1 MGSSSVSESATQV
14 PSSHSNES
22 LGWQSGREEI
32 TIHATDD
39 SITQPPSSD
48 ILTAKEDERSSAR
61 LLPHESDILN
71 RQVNLPRIPYSAR
84 VLYRY
89 ASTSDKIILAASV
102 LLAVIAGAALPL
114 MTLVFGGLQ
123 KEFMDFFAGR
133 VARDDFMDRIDYYIQ
148 YFAYLGIVEFTT
160 QYLTTVGFMYTGEH
174 IAGSI
179 REKYFES
186 CVRQNIGFFDVVGTG
201 ELSTQI
207 ASHTNLIQDGI
218 SEKVSITLVAVST
231 FVSAFVISF
240 TKNWKLTLMLFSLVM
255 GIIVDIAIGSR
266 VASRFTGQS
275 MQAYA
280 KGGNVADAVFR
291 SIQSTVAFGAQER
304 MSKQYYGHLMK
315 SEALACR
322 GRSIIAMSV
331 AGMMFL
337 LYLTYGLAFWQGS
350 SFLVRGNVAIQDVL
364 TIIMSVV
371 LGAFSLGSVASNLQA
386 FTAAAAAASD
396 IFNIIDRQSP
406 IDPCSDEG
414 NMLDMVKGTIRL
426 TGIKHV
432 YPSRPDVIV
441 LDGFDLT
448 IPAGKTTAIVG
459 ASGSGK
465 SSIIGL
471 IEKFYQPVSGAIFLD
486 DHDINGLNLKWL
498 RRQMALVGQEPILFR
513 ATIFENIC
521 AGLQGTEHENSNRD
535 QKRQLVIQAAQ
546 RSNAYGFISTLPD
559 GLDTMV
565 GEKGSQLSGGQKQ
578 RIAIARAIISDP
590 KILLL
595 DEATSALDSES
606 ESVVQAALRAA
617 SEGRTTITIAHRLST
632 VKHAD
637 NIILMADG
645 KIIEQGTHDALI
657 GRKGAYHR
665 LSTAQDPSLV
675 NKMILREQS
684 HASLKDPADT
694 KGGTLE
700 SEPLPRRGS
709 FRNAGSDSGL
719 QPQPIAQLR
728 AQEQQSYSIW
738 SLLKFIAS
746 FNKPELGIMFVG
758 LVFAAICGGGNPTQ
772 AVFFAKQL
780 SILSQ
785 YGVSA
790 DDAETKHNSD
800 YWSELYLMLAL
811 VQFVAFAAQG
821 LIFAST
827 SERLI
832 RRARDTAFRMLMKQD
847 ISFFDQDHNKSGAL
861 THLLSTGANQLAGLS
876 GITLGTLVMVITT
889 LITAITVSAAIG
901 WRLALVCT
909 ATVPILL
916 ACGFLRFW
924 LLSRFQQRAKAAYES
939 SASFASE
946 AVASMRTVASLSIE
960 SDIISRYREALKT
973 QQRQSLISVAKSSLL
988 YAAAQSLLFLCFALG
1003 YWYGASL
1010 IAGHDYTL
1018 FQFFLCF
1025 MAVAYGAQS
1034 AGVIFSF
1041 APDMGKAYQAA
1052 SEFKKLHDRQ
1062 PAVDATS
1069 SGGRHIETVQ
1079 GNIEFVNVHFHY
1091 PSRPEV
1097 SVLRGLDISI
1107 RAGQYVAFVGS
1118 SGCGKSTTISL
1129 LERFYDATSGAIYVD
1144 GQNIHTLN
1152 VANWRSHVALV
1163 SQEPT
1168 LYPGTI
1174 RDNIQMGSLKDA
1186 VSEDAIELACREAN
1200 IHDFVLSLPEGLNTP
1215 VGDNGVLLSGGQKQ
1229 RIAIARAL
1237 IRRPKVLLLDE
1248 ATSALDQDS
1257 ERTVQLALDNA
1268 ARSRTTIVVAHR
1280 LSTIAKADVIYVF
1293 DEGSVVERG
1302 SHDELMA
1309 ANGRYAEMVLLQ
1321 SVDI

>member
-1 MGSSSVSESATQV
+1 MGSSSISGSATQV

-22 LGWQSGREEI
+22 LGCQPSHEEI
-32 TIHATDD
+32 TPRVTDD
-39 SITQPPSSD
+39 LTTIQSPSSD
-48 ILTAKEDERSSAR
+48 TLTAKGDDKGSSR
-61 LLPHESDILN
+61 LLPHESDILD
-71 RQVNLPRIPYSAR
+71 RQVSLLSIPYNPR

-89 ASTSDKIILAASV
+89 ASTSDKTILAASI
-102 LLAVIAGAALPL
+102 LLAIIAGAAIPL

-148 YFAYLGIVEFTT
+148 YFVYLGIVEFIT

-174 IAGSI
+174 ITGSI
-179 REKYFES
+179 REKYLES

-240 TKNWKLTLMLFSLVM
+240 AKDWKLTLMLFSLVM
-255 GIIVDIAIGSR
+255 GIIIDIALGSR

-280 KGGNVADAVFR
+280 QGGNIADAVFR
-291 SIQSTVAFGAQER
+291 SIRSTVAFGAQER
-304 MSKQYYGHLMK
+304 VSKQYRGHLLK

-322 GRSIIAMSV
+322 GRSIIAISV

-350 SFLVRGNVAIQDVL
+350 SFLIHGNVAIQDVL

-396 IFNIIDRQSP
+396 IFSIIDRQSP
-406 IDPCSDEG
+406 IDPYSDDG
-414 NMLDMVKGTIRL
+414 NTLDMVNGTIRL

-471 IEKFYQPVSGAIFLD
+471 IEKFYQPVSGVILLD

-498 RRQMALVGQEPILFR
+498 RRQMALVGQEPMLFR

-521 AGLQGTEHENSNRD
+521 AGLKGTHHENSDRD
-535 QKRQLVIQAAQ
+535 KKRQLVIEAAQ
-546 RSNAYGFISTLPD
+546 KSNAYDFISTLPD
-559 GLDTMV
+559 GLDTLV
-565 GEKGSQLSGGQKQ
+565 GEGGSHLSGSQKQ
-578 RIAIARAIISDP
+578 RIAIARAIIFDP

-617 SEGRTTITIAHRLST
+617 SKGRTTITIAHRLST

-675 NKMILREQS
+675 SKAILREHS
-684 HASLKDPADT
+684 HVNGKDLADT
-694 KGGTLE
+694 KIGIAELGL
-700 SEPLPRRGS
+700 LPRRGS
-709 FRNAGSDSGL
+709 VPHAGSDSDL
-719 QPQPIAQLR
+719 QPESIAQLR
-728 AQEQQSYSIW
+728 T
-738 SLLKFIAS
+738 
-746 FNKPELGIMFVG
+746 PEPQI
-758 LVFAAICGGGNPTQ
+758 
-772 AVFFAKQL
+772 FFAKQL
-780 SILSQ
+780 SVLSQ
-785 YGVSA
+785 HGVSA

-800 YWSELYLMLAL
+800 YWSELYLMLAC

-821 LIFAST
+821 LIFANT

-832 RRARDTAFRMLMKQD
+832 RRARDTAFRMLLKQD
-847 ISFFDQDHNKSGAL
+847 ISFFDQDHNNAGAL

-889 LITAITVSAAIG
+889 LVTAITVSAAIG
-901 WRLALVCT
+901 WRLSLVCT

-946 AVASMRTVASLSIE
+946 VVASMRTVASLSIE
-960 SDIISRYREALKT
+960 SDIISRYKETLKT
-973 QQRQSLISVAKSSLL
+973 QQQQSLISVAKSSVL

-1025 MAVAYGAQS
+1025 MAVSYGAQS
-1034 AGVIFSF
+1034 AGVVFSF
-1041 APDMGKAYQAA
+1041 APDMGKACQAA
-1052 SEFKKLHDRQ
+1052 SEFKKLHDCQ
-1062 PAVDATS
+1062 PAVDASSS
-1069 SGGRHIETVQ
+1069 SGRHVETIE
-1079 GNIEFVNVHFHY
+1079 GSIESINVHFQY
-1091 PSRPEV
+1091 PSRPGV
-1097 SVLRGLDISI
+1097 PVLRGLDISI

-1152 VANWRSHVALV
+1152 VTNWRSHLALV

-1174 RDNIQMGSLKDA
+1174 RDNIQMGSLKDC

-1200 IHDFVLSLPEGLNTP
+1200 IHDFVLSLPEGLNTS

-1257 ERTVQLALDNA
+1257 ERSVQLALDNA
-1268 ARSRTTIVVAHR
+1268 TRSRTTIVVAHR

-1293 DEGSVVERG
+1293 DAGRVVECG

-1309 ANGRYAEMVLLQ
+1309 ANGRYAEMVSLQ
-1321 SVDI
+1321 SVEN

>member
-1 MGSSSVSESATQV
+1 MGSSSISGSATQV

-22 LGWQSGREEI
+22 LGCQPSHEEI
-32 TIHATDD
+32 TPHVTD
-39 SITQPPSSD
+39 STIQSPSSD
-48 ILTAKEDERSSAR
+48 TLTAKGDDKGSAR
-61 LLPHESDILN
+61 LLPHESDILDQ
-71 RQVNLPRIPYSAR
+71 QVNLLSIPYSPR

-89 ASTSDKIILAASV
+89 ASTSDKTILAASI
-102 LLAVIAGAALPL
+102 LLAIIAGAALPL

-123 KEFMDFFAGR
+123 KEFMDFFAGH
-133 VARDDFMDRIDYYIQ
+133 VGRDDFMDRIDYYTQ
-148 YFAYLGIVEFTT
+148 YFVYLGIVEFIT

-174 IAGSI
+174 ITGSI
-179 REKYFES
+179 REKYLES

-240 TKNWKLTLMLFSLVM
+240 VKDWKLTLMLFSLVM
-255 GIIVDIAIGSR
+255 GIIIDIALGSR

-280 KGGNVADAVFR
+280 QGGNVADAAFR
-291 SIQSTVAFGAQER
+291 SIRSTVVFGAQER
-304 MSKQYYGHLMK
+304 VSKQYRGHLLK

-322 GRSIIAMSV
+322 GRSIIAISV

-350 SFLVRGNVAIQDVL
+350 SFLIHGNVAIQDVL

-396 IFNIIDRQSP
+396 IFSIIDRQSP
-406 IDPCSDEG
+406 IDPYSDDG
-414 NMLDMVKGTIRL
+414 NTLDMVNGTIRL

-471 IEKFYQPVSGAIFLD
+471 IEKFYQPVSGTILLD

-498 RRQMALVGQEPILFR
+498 RRQMALVGQEPMLFR

-521 AGLQGTEHENSNRD
+521 AGLKGTPHENSDRD
-535 QKRQLVIQAAQ
+535 KKQQLVAEAAQ
-546 RSNAYGFISTLPD
+546 KSNAYDFISTLPD
-559 GLDTMV
+559 GFDTLV
-565 GEKGSQLSGGQKQ
+565 GEGGSHLSGGQKQ

-606 ESVVQAALRAA
+606 ESVVQAALRSA

-675 NKMILREQS
+675 SKAILREHS
-684 HASLKDPADT
+684 HVNGKDLADT
-694 KGGTLE
+694 KIEITDSGL
-700 SEPLPRRGS
+700 LPRRGTVQH
-709 FRNAGSDSGL
+709 AGSDSDL
-719 QPQPIAQLR
+719 QPESIDQLR
-728 AQEQQSYSIW
+728 PPEPQSYGLW
-738 SLLKFIAS
+738 SLLQFIAS
-746 FNKPELGIMFVG
+746 FNKPELGLMSVG
-758 LVFAAICGGGNPTQ
+758 LLFAAICGGGNPTQ

-780 SILSQ
+780 SVLSQ

-790 DDAETKHNSD
+790 DDAETKQNSD
-800 YWSELYLMLAL
+800 YWRELYLMLAC

-821 LIFAST
+821 LIFANT

-832 RRARDTAFRMLMKQD
+832 RRARDTAFRMLLKQD
-847 ISFFDQDHNKSGAL
+847 ISFFDQDHNNAGAL

-889 LITAITVSAAIG
+889 LVTAITVSAAIG
-901 WRLALVCT
+901 WRLSLVCT

-916 ACGFLRFW
+916 ACGFFRFW

-939 SASFASE
+939 SASFACE

-960 SDIISRYREALKT
+960 SDIISRYKETLKT
-973 QQRQSLISVAKSSLL
+973 QQQQSLISVAKSSVL

-1025 MAVAYGAQS
+1025 MAVSYGAQS
-1034 AGVIFSF
+1034 AGVVFSF
-1041 APDMGKAYQAA
+1041 APDMGKACQAA
-1052 SEFKKLHDRQ
+1052 SEFKKLHDCQ
-1062 PAVDATS
+1062 PAVDASSS
-1069 SGGRHIETVQ
+1069 SGRHVETIE
-1079 GNIEFVNVHFHY
+1079 GNIEFINVHFQY
-1091 PSRPEV
+1091 PSRPGV
-1097 SVLRGLDISI
+1097 PVLRGLDISI

-1152 VANWRSHVALV
+1152 IANWRSHLALV

-1174 RDNIQMGSLKDA
+1174 RDNIQMGSLKDC
-1186 VSEDAIELACREAN
+1186 VSEDAIEFACREAN
-1200 IHDFVLSLPEGLNTP
+1200 IHDFVLSLPEGLNTS

-1248 ATSALDQDS
+1248 ATSALYQDS
-1257 ERTVQLALDNA
+1257 ERSVQLALDNA
-1268 ARSRTTIVVAHR
+1268 TRSRTTIVVAHR

-1293 DEGSVVERG
+1293 DAGRVVECG

-1309 ANGRYAEMVLLQ
+1309 ANGRYAEMVSLQ
-1321 SVDI
+1321 SVEN